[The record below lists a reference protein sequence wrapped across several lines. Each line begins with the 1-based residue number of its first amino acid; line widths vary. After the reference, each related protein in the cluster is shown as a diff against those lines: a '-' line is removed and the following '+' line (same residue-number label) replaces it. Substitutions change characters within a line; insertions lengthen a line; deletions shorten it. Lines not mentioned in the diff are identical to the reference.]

1 MVDGEGGIPGLN
13 VPRPVAEERL
23 RGQENVIWLEI
34 SVGVLL
40 LKPEIIVTKVNVS
53 LLQGEGFII

>member
-23 RGQENVIWLEI
+23 RGQENVIWLEN
-34 SVGVLL
+34 VEVLL
-40 LKPEIIVTKVNVS
+40 LRPEIVTKVNVS
-53 LLQGEGFII
+53 S

>member
-13 VPRPVAEERL
+13 VPEPVAEERL

-34 SVGVLL
+34 NVEVLL
-40 LKPEIIVTKVNVS
+40 LRPEIVTKVNVS
-53 LLQGEGFII
+53 SLQGEGFIL